1 MPVLP
6 SPSPFPPLPS
16 RGLLTCFYPGPK
28 VVHQVPADSVVA
40 TTSAPGAASP
50 LFHFPS
56 VSSYVIPRQE
66 FCSRTLT
73 VVVNSY
79 RILGHPVCLRSPNYP
94 RNEFLFNFCLVLD
107 ASTDFSPHLTVTLK
121 LANLLCTL
129 EEQSHFL
136 SRDTSPPNTG
146 KIYALCEILLEDLNN
161 YCESMIPIDDANT
174 LNIKLFP
181 TYAPPPP
188 LLPHHVPLSTVR
200 LSELVDPNWDLTMLL
215 ILPHING
222 INSVR
227 QIALLAD
234 ADYKLVR
241 KAISHLL
248 YYNCIFL
255 LDVFSFSAIYAP
267 TAEIADFVDNEDMQ
281 AECARYVTI
290 PNHSSSENSSSGS
303 NSSSQNPVS
312 IRGPQ
317 LAELYFALKQGQS
330 VKSFYMEH
338 APALAGIDI
347 RRFITFGVIKGFIY
361 RVHKYA
367 LALNSRAAH
376 RSGKGSKARS
386 QQHRQE
392 WKRNTGLRL
401 EGRDALLSLPAAKPS
416 LWMKEASSSASGGA
430 TNPANDDDEEATGL
444 GVRVERRAPA
454 EPEEDLKEC
463 LEKYLDGTHCFD
475 EICTELMVSEKEVV
489 AALKEMGD
497 VQIIH
502 R

>member
-1 MPVLP
+1 M
-6 SPSPFPPLPS
+6 
-16 RGLLTCFYPGPK
+16 
-28 VVHQVPADSVVA
+28 
-40 TTSAPGAASP
+40 
-50 LFHFPS
+50 
-56 VSSYVIPRQE
+56 IPRQE

-73 VVVNSY
+73 LVVNSH
-79 RILGHPVCLRSPNYP
+79 RILGHPVCLRSPDYP

-107 ASTDFSPHLTVTLK
+107 GSTDFSPHLTVTLK

-136 SRDTSPPNTG
+136 SRDTSPSNTG

-267 TAEIADFVDNEDMQ
+267 TAEIAGFVDNEEMQ
-281 AECARYVTI
+281 DECARYVAM
-290 PNHSSSENSSSGS
+290 PNPGSSENSQSLI
-303 NSSSQNPVS
+303 S
-312 IRGPQ
+312 IRGLQ

-338 APALAGIDI
+338 ATALAGIDI
-347 RRFITFGVIKGFIY
+347 RRFITFGVIKGFLY
-361 RVHKYA
+361 RVQKYA
-367 LALNSRAAH
+367 LAMNSRAAH
-376 RSGKGSKARS
+376 RSGKGGKARS
-386 QQHRQE
+386 QQQHLQQ

-401 EGRDALLSLPAAKPS
+401 EGRDAAVLPAGPS
-416 LWMKEASSSASGGA
+416 SWMSPSNLTNSGANTTNEAVNTLEQG
-430 TNPANDDDEEATGL
+430 P
-444 GVRVERRAPA
+444 P
-454 EPEEDLKEC
+454 EDLKAC

-475 EICTELMVSEKEVV
+475 EICTELMISEKEMV
-489 AALKEMGD
+489 AALKEMSD

>member
-1 MPVLP
+1 M
-6 SPSPFPPLPS
+6 
-16 RGLLTCFYPGPK
+16 PGPK
-28 VVHQVPADSVVA
+28 VVHQVPTDSIVA
-40 TTSAPGAASP
+40 AGAAPSQAP

-66 FCSRTLT
+66 FCSRVLT
-73 VVVNSY
+73 VVINSY
-79 RILGHPVCLRSPNYP
+79 RILGYPICLRSPNYP

-107 ASTDFSPHLTVTLK
+107 ASTEFSPHLTVTLK
-121 LANLLCTL
+121 LANLLRTL
-129 EEQSHFL
+129 EEQSNFL

-161 YCESMIPIDDANT
+161 YSESMIPIDDANT

-200 LSELVDPNWDLTMLL
+200 LSALVDPNWDLTMLL

-248 YYNCIFL
+248 YYNCIFI

-267 TAEIADFVDNEDMQ
+267 TAEISDFVDDEDMQ
-281 AECARYVTI
+281 AECARYVVMPPEQEPGGRRSPSPI
-290 PNHSSSENSSSGS
+290 
-303 NSSSQNPVS
+303 S
-312 IRGPQ
+312 IGGPQ
-317 LAELYFALKQGQS
+317 LAELYCALKQGQS

-338 APALAGIDI
+338 ASALAGIDV
-347 RRFITFGVIKGFIY
+347 RRFITFGVIKGFVY
-361 RVHKYA
+361 RVQKYA
-367 LALNSRAAH
+367 LATNSRAAH
-376 RSGKGSKARS
+376 RSSKGSKARS
-386 QQHRQE
+386 QQHRQQ
-392 WKRNTGLRL
+392 WKRNTGSRL
-401 EGRDALLSLPAAKPS
+401 EGRDALAAAAAATVSSPS
-416 LWMKEASSSASGGA
+416 WIMPTSSASLGASGSGGGGA
-430 TNPANDDDEEATGL
+430 SATPTPTPTTPTTTTEANPQQQQQQRNA
-444 GVRVERRAPA
+444 R
-454 EPEEDLKEC
+454 PEEDLKAC
-463 LEKYLDGTHCFD
+463 LQKYLDGTHCFD
-475 EICTELMVSEKEVV
+475 EICTELMVSEREVV

>member
-1 MPVLP
+1 M
-6 SPSPFPPLPS
+6 
-16 RGLLTCFYPGPK
+16 
-28 VVHQVPADSVVA
+28 
-40 TTSAPGAASP
+40 
-50 LFHFPS
+50 
-56 VSSYVIPRQE
+56 
-66 FCSRTLT
+66 
-73 VVVNSY
+73 
-79 RILGHPVCLRSPNYP
+79 RSPNYP
-94 RNEFLFNFCLVLD
+94 RNEFLFNFCFVLD

-136 SRDTSPPNTG
+136 SRDTSPSNTG
-146 KIYALCEILLEDLNN
+146 KIFALCEILLEDLNN
-161 YCESMIPIDDANT
+161 YSESMIPIDDANT

-215 ILPHING
+215 ILPYIDG
-222 INSVR
+222 VNSVR

-267 TAEIADFVDNEDMQ
+267 TTEITDFVDNKEMQ
-281 AECARYVTI
+281 AECARYVAI
-290 PNHSSSENSSSGS
+290 PNHGSSENGQSLSSI
-303 NSSSQNPVS
+303 Q
-312 IRGPQ
+312 GPQ

-338 APALAGIDI
+338 ATALAGIDI
-347 RRFITFGVIKGFIY
+347 RRFITFGVIKGFLY
-361 RVHKYA
+361 RVQKYA
-367 LALNSRAAH
+367 LAMNSRAAH
-376 RSGKGSKARS
+376 RSGKGGKVRNQ
-386 QQHRQE
+386 QQHLQQ
-392 WKRNTGLRL
+392 WKRNTGSRL
-401 EGRDALLSLPAAKPS
+401 EDRDAAAALPAGPS
-416 LWMKEASSSASGGA
+416 SWMPPSSMSGGA
-430 TNPANDDDEEATGL
+430 NATNEAEQG
-444 GVRVERRAPA
+444 P
-454 EPEEDLKEC
+454 PEDLKAC

-489 AALKEMGD
+489 AVLKEMGD

>member
-1 MPVLP
+1 
-6 SPSPFPPLPS
+6 
-16 RGLLTCFYPGPK
+16 
-28 VVHQVPADSVVA
+28 
-40 TTSAPGAASP
+40 
-50 LFHFPS
+50 
-56 VSSYVIPRQE
+56 VIPRQE
-66 FCSRTLT
+66 FCSRVLT

-79 RILGHPVCLRSPNYP
+79 RILGHPICLRSSHYP

-121 LANLLCTL
+121 LANLLRTL

-136 SRDTSPPNTG
+136 SRDSSPPNTG
-146 KIYALCEILLEDLNN
+146 KIYAICEILLEDLNN
-161 YCESMIPIDDANT
+161 YSESMIPIDDANT

-200 LSELVDPNWDLTMLL
+200 LSTLVDPNWDLTMLL

-248 YYNCIFL
+248 YYNCIFI

-267 TAEIADFVDNEDMQ
+267 TAELSDFVENEDVQ
-281 AECARYVTI
+281 AECARYVATRD
-290 PNHSSSENSSSGS
+290 HGFSERGRS
-303 NSSSQNPVS
+303 PEP

-317 LAELYFALKQGQS
+317 LVELYCALKQGQS

-338 APALAGIDI
+338 ASALAGIDV
-347 RRFITFGVIKGFIY
+347 RRFITFGVIKGFVY

-367 LALNSRAAH
+367 LAINSRAAA
-376 RSGKGSKARS
+376 RSGKGGKARS
-386 QQHRQE
+386 QQQQQQ

-401 EGRDALLSLPAAKPS
+401 EGRDALSARSPS
-416 LWMKEASSSASGGA
+416 RISSSAGGA
-430 TNPANDDDEEATGL
+430 SAVNEPST
-444 GVRVERRAPA
+444 ERAGAP
-454 EPEEDLKEC
+454 EDLKSC
-463 LEKYLDGTHCFD
+463 LQKYLDGTHCFD
-475 EICTELMVSEKEVV
+475 EICTELMVSEREVV
-489 AALKEMGD
+489 ATLKEMGD
-497 VQIIH
+497 VEIIH

>member
-1 MPVLP
+1 MLMPVFSPP
-6 SPSPFPPLPS
+6 SVLSVPPEP
-16 RGLLTCFYPGPK
+16 TNAAIPGPK
-28 VVHQVPADSVVA
+28 VVHQVPADSIVA
-40 TTSAPGAASP
+40 ASAPSQSP

-66 FCSRTLT
+66 FCSRMLT
-73 VVVNSY
+73 VVINSY

-121 LANLLCTL
+121 LANLLRTL

-136 SRDTSPPNTG
+136 SRDTSPSNTG

-188 LLPHHVPLSTVR
+188 LLPHHVPLGTVR
-200 LSELVDPNWDLTMLL
+200 LSALVDPNWDLTMLL

-267 TAEIADFVDNEDMQ
+267 TAEITDFVDNEDMQ
-281 AECARYVTI
+281 AECARYVAT
-290 PNHSSSENSSSGS
+290 PDHGSSGGS
-303 NSSSQNPVS
+303 RSLGL

-338 APALAGIDI
+338 ASALAGIDV
-347 RRFITFGVIKGFIY
+347 RRFITFGVIKGFVY
-361 RVHKYA
+361 RVQKYA
-367 LALNSRAAH
+367 LATNSRAAQ
-376 RSGKGSKARS
+376 RSGKGGKARS
-386 QQHRQE
+386 QQHRQQ

-401 EGRDALLSLPAAKPS
+401 EGRDALSAG
-416 LWMKEASSSASGGA
+416 SSSWMSPSSMGGA
-430 TNPANDDDEEATGL
+430 NATNEATL
-444 GVRVERRAPA
+444 ERVP
-454 EPEEDLKEC
+454 PEDLKVC
-463 LEKYLDGTHCFD
+463 LQKYLDGTHCFD

>member
-1 MPVLP
+1 M
-6 SPSPFPPLPS
+6 
-16 RGLLTCFYPGPK
+16 
-28 VVHQVPADSVVA
+28 
-40 TTSAPGAASP
+40 
-50 LFHFPS
+50 
-56 VSSYVIPRQE
+56 VI
-66 FCSRTLT
+66 
-73 VVVNSY
+73 NSY

-200 LSELVDPNWDLTMLL
+200 LSALVDPNWDLTMLL

-267 TAEIADFVDNEDMQ
+267 TAEIADFVNNEDMQ
-281 AECARYVTI
+281 AECARYVAM
-290 PNHSSSENSSSGS
+290 PNQGSNGGSSQSSG
-303 NSSSQNPVS
+303 S

-338 APALAGIDI
+338 ASALAGIDI

-361 RVHKYA
+361 RVQKYA

-376 RSGKGSKARS
+376 RSSKGGKARS
-386 QQHRQE
+386 QQQHRQQ

-401 EGRDALLSLPAAKPS
+401 EGRDALPAGPS
-416 LWMKEASSSASGGA
+416 SWMPPSSTMSGTNATTEA
-430 TNPANDDDEEATGL
+430 PGL
-444 GVRVERRAPA
+444 GLELDR
-454 EPEEDLKEC
+454 EPGGPPENLKAC
-463 LEKYLDGTHCFD
+463 LQKYLDGTHPFD

>member
-1 MPVLP
+1 M
-6 SPSPFPPLPS
+6 
-16 RGLLTCFYPGPK
+16 
-28 VVHQVPADSVVA
+28 
-40 TTSAPGAASP
+40 
-50 LFHFPS
+50 
-56 VSSYVIPRQE
+56 IPRQE

-73 VVVNSY
+73 IVINSY

-94 RNEFLFNFCLVLD
+94 RNEFLFNFCFVLD
-107 ASTDFSPHLTVTLK
+107 AATDFSPHLTVTLK

-136 SRDTSPPNTG
+136 SRDTSPANTG

-161 YCESMIPIDDANT
+161 YSESMIPIDDANT

-281 AECARYVTI
+281 AECARYVAI
-290 PNHSSSENSSSGS
+290 PNHGSGENSQSLS
-303 NSSSQNPVS
+303 S

-330 VKSFYMEH
+330 VKTFYMEH
-338 APALAGIDI
+338 ASALAGVDI
-347 RRFITFGVIKGFIY
+347 RRFITFGVIKGFLY
-361 RVHKYA
+361 RVQKYA
-367 LALNSRAAH
+367 LAMNSRTAH
-376 RSGKGSKARS
+376 RSGKGGKARS
-386 QQHRQE
+386 QQQHLQQ
-392 WKRNTGLRL
+392 WKRNTGSRL
-401 EGRDALLSLPAAKPS
+401 EDRDAAAPPAGPS
-416 LWMKEASSSASGGA
+416 SWMSPSSTNGGTNA
-430 TNPANDDDEEATGL
+430 TNEA
-444 GVRVERRAPA
+444 ERGP
-454 EPEEDLKEC
+454 PEDLKMC

-475 EICTELMVSEKEVV
+475 EICTELMISEKELVST
-489 AALKEMGD
+489 LKEMGD

>member
-1 MPVLP
+1 M
-6 SPSPFPPLPS
+6 
-16 RGLLTCFYPGPK
+16 
-28 VVHQVPADSVVA
+28 AA
-40 TTSAPGAASP
+40 SASSQSP

-56 VSSYVIPRQE
+56 VSSYVIPRQD

-73 VVVNSY
+73 IVINSY

-94 RNEFLFNFCLVLD
+94 RNEFLFNFCFVLD

-161 YCESMIPIDDANT
+161 YSESMIPIDDANT

-215 ILPHING
+215 ILPYIDG

-290 PNHSSSENSSSGS
+290 PDHGSSENSSSLGS
-303 NSSSQNPVS
+303 TQ
-312 IRGPQ
+312 GPQ

-330 VKSFYMEH
+330 VKGFYMEH
-338 APALAGIDI
+338 ASALAGIDI
-347 RRFITFGVIKGFIY
+347 RRFITFGVIKGFLY
-361 RVHKYA
+361 RVQKYA
-367 LALNSRAAH
+367 VAVNSRTAH
-376 RSGKGSKARS
+376 RSGKGGKARS
-386 QQHRQE
+386 QQQHLQQ
-392 WKRNTGLRL
+392 WKRNTGSRL
-401 EGRDALLSLPAAKPS
+401 EDRDAAAFPAGPAS
-416 LWMKEASSSASGGA
+416 WMSPSSASGSG
-430 TNPANDDDEEATGL
+430 TNAANEA
-444 GVRVERRAPA
+444 ERGSP
-454 EPEEDLKEC
+454 EDLKTC

-475 EICTELMVSEKEVV
+475 EICTELMISEKELV
-489 AALKEMGD
+489 ATLKEMGD

>member
-1 MPVLP
+1 M
-6 SPSPFPPLPS
+6 
-16 RGLLTCFYPGPK
+16 
-28 VVHQVPADSVVA
+28 
-40 TTSAPGAASP
+40 
-50 LFHFPS
+50 
-56 VSSYVIPRQE
+56 
-66 FCSRTLT
+66 LT
-73 VVVNSY
+73 VVVDSF
-79 RILGHPVCLRSPNYP
+79 RILGYPICLRSPHYP

-121 LANLLCTL
+121 LANLLRTL

-136 SRDTSPPNTG
+136 SRDTSPPNSG

-161 YCESMIPIDDANT
+161 YCEAMIPIDDANT

-200 LSELVDPNWDLTMLL
+200 LSALVDPNWDLTMLL
-215 ILPHING
+215 ILPYIDG

-267 TAEIADFVDNEDMQ
+267 TAEMPSFIESEEMQ
-281 AECARYVTI
+281 AECARYVAI
-290 PNHSSSENSSSGS
+290 PPVETHQLSSRRTPSPSPSSSP
-303 NSSSQNPVS
+303 NPNPIP

-317 LAELYFALKQGQS
+317 LAELYCALKQGQS

-338 APALAGIDI
+338 APTLRGIDI
-347 RRFITFGVIKGFIY
+347 RRFITFGVIKGFLY

-367 LALNSRAAH
+367 LATNSRAAH
-376 RSGKGSKARS
+376 RSSKGSKARN
-386 QQHRQE
+386 QQLQQQ

-401 EGRDALLSLPAAKPS
+401 EGRDALSAAALPPVFGPGPS
-416 LWMKEASSSASGGA
+416 PPPGPGPGPGPPSSSASSA
-430 TNPANDDDEEATGL
+430 TATATTTAPTP
-444 GVRVERRAPA
+444 APA
-454 EPEEDLKEC
+454 SATDIDVDIDAPSKRAGAGEAAGRGGGGGGGVMGNNNNLRAH
-463 LEKYLDGTHCFD
+463 LQKYLDGTHCFD
-475 EICTELMVSEKEVV
+475 EICTELMVSEREVV

-497 VQIIH
+497 VQIIL

>member
-1 MPVLP
+1 M
-6 SPSPFPPLPS
+6 
-16 RGLLTCFYPGPK
+16 
-28 VVHQVPADSVVA
+28 
-40 TTSAPGAASP
+40 
-50 LFHFPS
+50 
-56 VSSYVIPRQE
+56 IPRQE
-66 FCSRTLT
+66 FCSRLLT

-79 RILGHPVCLRSPNYP
+79 RVLGHPICLRSPNYP

-107 ASTDFSPHLTVTLK
+107 ASADFSPHLTVTLK
-121 LANLLCTL
+121 LANLLRTL
-129 EEQSHFL
+129 EEQSRFL
-136 SRDTSPPNTG
+136 SRDSSPPNTG

-181 TYAPPPP
+181 TYAPPPS

-200 LSELVDPNWDLTMLL
+200 LSTLVDPNWDLTMLL

-241 KAISHLL
+241 KAILHLL

-267 TAEIADFVDNEDMQ
+267 TAELADFIDSEDLQ
-281 AECARYVTI
+281 AECARYVAM
-290 PNHSSSENSSSGS
+290 PERK
-303 NSSSQNPVS
+303 NPP
-312 IRGPQ
+312 IHGMQ
-317 LAELYFALKQGQS
+317 LAELYCALKQGQS

-338 APALAGIDI
+338 AAALAGIDI

-361 RVHKYA
+361 RVQKYA
-367 LALNSRAAH
+367 LATKSKAAH
-376 RSGKGSKARS
+376 RSGKGGKARS
-386 QQHRQE
+386 QQLQQQ
-392 WKRNTGLRL
+392 WKRNTGHRL
-401 EGRDALLSLPAAKPS
+401 EGRDVLSAG
-416 LWMKEASSSASGGA
+416 SSSS
-430 TNPANDDDEEATGL
+430 TYIPTTTTTTTEATTTDASNP
-444 GVRVERRAPA
+444 EQQQAPPPA
-454 EPEEDLKEC
+454 EDLKAS
-463 LEKYLDGTHCFD
+463 LQKYLDGTHCFD
-475 EICTELMVSEKEVV
+475 EICTELMVSEREVV